1 MDNADTFGVSTEDY
15 ALLGYSSGGQ
25 LAGVFG
31 NEGKGLGPLRCAE
44 ARRIAAGLPHQQLL
58 WGKSL
63 PTISWMDTDRLE
75 RRYYSYTVSKLVT
88 PDYPPT
94 FLWYGRNDAMLKSL
108 RLPPAGADPC
118 KGTGSQRRPQPVG
131 SLRQRQTW
139 HRHRRGDGRRGLG
152 GTCCRVLAERFGIT
166 RRKRIW
172 YDWNGSIRDLNVGL
186 PDDIAR
192 LKAAGYYQEAIARI
206 DRLLAEDWTKTQ
218 NGPASN
224 GIAPP
229 EGYVPPENP
238 TPHGV
243 DALREALT
251 VQKEIMRRLPG
262 EYCWT
267 EAETIA
273 RMQERVR
280 DFTAEEFKKLD
291 WEGRM
296 DWRFVEGEK
305 RYQARFAET
314 LLATHADLAARKLT
328 PDAPQQ
334 QERRAPPPPREDG
347 AGGRQRRHHPRTSIR
362 MSDEAFAAALEKAK
376 AEGRDAVHVRAWLA
390 LPAACPSQSHITLD
404 RFTETPGHIAAE
416 DAPQRT
422 VCWGGRLD
430 REPHLRGRVQLPGDG
445 GLCRPAFLHARRGAA
460 RSLHRRGSAHIVF
473 TPYLRALAA
482 QLTEGITSP
491 AEKAKR
497 IYDYVTLNVRYHFQP
512 SYFVHES
519 IAENCARMPGETAA
533 SWR

>member
-1 MDNADTFGVSTEDY
+1 M
-15 ALLGYSSGGQ
+15 
-25 LAGVFG
+25 
-31 NEGKGLGPLRCAE
+31 
-44 ARRIAAGLPHQQLL
+44 
-58 WGKSL
+58 
-63 PTISWMDTDRLE
+63 
-75 RRYYSYTVSKLVT
+75 
-88 PDYPPT
+88 
-94 FLWYGRNDAMLKSL
+94 
-108 RLPPAGADPC
+108 
-118 KGTGSQRRPQPVG
+118 
-131 SLRQRQTW
+131 
-139 HRHRRGDGRRGLG
+139 
-152 GTCCRVLAERFGIT
+152 
-166 RRKRIW
+166 
-172 YDWNGSIRDLNVGL
+172 YDWNEAVRSLNVGL

-267 EAETIA
+267 EAEAIA
-273 RMQERVR
+273 RMQERVK

-328 PDAPQQ
+328 PDAPNNKNE
-334 QERRAPPPPREDG
+334 ERHRLHEKMEREGSASADITL
-347 AGGRQRRHHPRTSIR
+347 RTSIR
-362 MSDEAFAAALEKAK
+362 MSDEAFAAALEKAR
-376 AEGRDAVHVRAWLA
+376 AESRDAVHVRAWLA

-422 VCWGGRLD
+422 VCWEADLTENRTFGAEYSY
-430 REPHLRGRVQLPGDG
+430 RETAVYADPLSFTPDPEQPDLYTGEEAP
-445 GLCRPAFLHARRGAA
+445 
-460 RSLHRRGSAHIVF
+460 HIVF

-497 IYDYVTLNVRYHFQP
+497 IYD
-512 SYFVHES
+512 
-519 IAENCARMPGETAA
+519 
-533 SWR
+533 

>member
-1 MDNADTFGVSTEDY
+1 M
-15 ALLGYSSGGQ
+15 
-25 LAGVFG
+25 
-31 NEGKGLGPLRCAE
+31 
-44 ARRIAAGLPHQQLL
+44 
-58 WGKSL
+58 
-63 PTISWMDTDRLE
+63 
-75 RRYYSYTVSKLVT
+75 
-88 PDYPPT
+88 
-94 FLWYGRNDAMLKSL
+94 
-108 RLPPAGADPC
+108 
-118 KGTGSQRRPQPVG
+118 
-131 SLRQRQTW
+131 
-139 HRHRRGDGRRGLG
+139 
-152 GTCCRVLAERFGIT
+152 
-166 RRKRIW
+166 
-172 YDWNGSIRDLNVGL
+172 YDWNGSIRSLNVGL

-218 NGPASN
+218 NSPATN
-224 GIAPP
+224 GSAAP

-267 EAETIA
+267 EAEAIA
-273 RMQERVR
+273 RMQERVK

-314 LLATHADLAARKLT
+314 LLATHADLAAQKLT
-328 PDAPQQ
+328 P
-334 QERRAPPPPREDG
+334 
-347 AGGRQRRHHPRTSIR
+347 
-362 MSDEAFAAALEKAK
+362 
-376 AEGRDAVHVRAWLA
+376 HVRAWLA

-422 VCWGGRLD
+422 VCWEADLTENRTFGAEYSY
-430 REPHLRGRVQLPGDG
+430 RETAVYADPLSFTPDAEQPDLYTGEEAP
-445 GLCRPAFLHARRGAA
+445 
-460 RSLHRRGSAHIVF
+460 HIVF

-482 QLTEGITSP
+482 QLTEGIASP

-519 IAENCARMPGETAA
+519 IAENCARSRRGDCGIMALTFITLCRIAGIPARWESGFAVAPGDAGCHDWARFYVAPKGWMYADCSYGA
-533 SWR
+533 SMARRGDEVLRRHYFGSLDTGRMVANSAFEAPFDPPMLGFRSDPYDNQSGEMEADGVGLYGDDTVTTKEVLKFEEVE

>member
-1 MDNADTFGVSTEDY
+1 M
-15 ALLGYSSGGQ
+15 
-25 LAGVFG
+25 
-31 NEGKGLGPLRCAE
+31 
-44 ARRIAAGLPHQQLL
+44 
-58 WGKSL
+58 
-63 PTISWMDTDRLE
+63 
-75 RRYYSYTVSKLVT
+75 
-88 PDYPPT
+88 
-94 FLWYGRNDAMLKSL
+94 
-108 RLPPAGADPC
+108 
-118 KGTGSQRRPQPVG
+118 
-131 SLRQRQTW
+131 
-139 HRHRRGDGRRGLG
+139 
-152 GTCCRVLAERFGIT
+152 
-166 RRKRIW
+166 
-172 YDWNGSIRDLNVGL
+172 YDWNEAVRSLNVGL

-206 DRLLAEDWTKTQ
+206 DRLLAEDWTNTQ

-267 EAETIA
+267 EAEAIA

-328 PDAPQQ
+328 PDAPNNKNE
-334 QERRAPPPPREDG
+334 ERHRLHEKMEREGSASADITL
-347 AGGRQRRHHPRTSIR
+347 RTSIR

-404 RFTETPGHIAAE
+404 RFTETPGHIRRGR
-416 DAPQRT
+416 APAHRLL
-422 VCWGGRLD
+422 GGRLD

-445 GLCRPAFLHARRGAA
+445 GLCRPAFLHARRRAA
-460 RSLHRRGSAHIVF
+460 GLLHRRGSAPHRL
-473 TPYLRALAA
+473 YALPAGA
-482 QLTEGITSP
+482 GGSAHRGHRQPGGEG
-491 AEKAKR
+491 
-497 IYDYVTLNVRYHFQP
+497 
-512 SYFVHES
+512 
-519 IAENCARMPGETAA
+519 
-533 SWR
+533 

>member
-1 MDNADTFGVSTEDY
+1 M
-15 ALLGYSSGGQ
+15 
-25 LAGVFG
+25 
-31 NEGKGLGPLRCAE
+31 
-44 ARRIAAGLPHQQLL
+44 
-58 WGKSL
+58 
-63 PTISWMDTDRLE
+63 
-75 RRYYSYTVSKLVT
+75 
-88 PDYPPT
+88 
-94 FLWYGRNDAMLKSL
+94 
-108 RLPPAGADPC
+108 
-118 KGTGSQRRPQPVG
+118 
-131 SLRQRQTW
+131 
-139 HRHRRGDGRRGLG
+139 
-152 GTCCRVLAERFGIT
+152 
-166 RRKRIW
+166 
-172 YDWNGSIRDLNVGL
+172 YDWNGSIRSLNVGL

-267 EAETIA
+267 EAEAIA

-328 PDAPQQ
+328 PDAPNNKNE
-334 QERRAPPPPREDG
+334 ERHRLHEKMEREGSASADITL
-347 AGGRQRRHHPRTSIR
+347 RTSIR
-362 MSDEAFAAALEKAK
+362 MSDEAFAAALEKAR

-422 VCWGGRLD
+422 VCWEADLTENRTFGAEYSY
-430 REPHLRGRVQLPGDG
+430 RETAVYADPLSFTPDPEQPDFYTGEEAP
-445 GLCRPAFLHARRGAA
+445 
-460 RSLHRRGSAHIVF
+460 HIVF

-482 QLTEGITSP
+482 RLTEGCANP
-491 AEKAKR
+491 AEKAKA
-497 IYDYVTLNVRYHFQP
+497 IYDYVTGQVDYRYQPAYLQLDCIADQCAKTLRGDCGVFALLFITLCRIAGIPARWQSGLAVRPGRVGPHDWAMFYLAPHGWLWADCSFGSSARRSGEDARRAHYFGSLDPWRMVANSAFQAP
-512 SYFVHES
+512 LTPPMPAWRQDPYDNQCGELMVGGRGLDAPERAWGHELLDF
-519 IAENCARMPGETAA
+519 TLL
-533 SWR
+533 

>member
-1 MDNADTFGVSTEDY
+1 M
-15 ALLGYSSGGQ
+15 
-25 LAGVFG
+25 
-31 NEGKGLGPLRCAE
+31 
-44 ARRIAAGLPHQQLL
+44 
-58 WGKSL
+58 
-63 PTISWMDTDRLE
+63 
-75 RRYYSYTVSKLVT
+75 
-88 PDYPPT
+88 
-94 FLWYGRNDAMLKSL
+94 
-108 RLPPAGADPC
+108 
-118 KGTGSQRRPQPVG
+118 
-131 SLRQRQTW
+131 
-139 HRHRRGDGRRGLG
+139 
-152 GTCCRVLAERFGIT
+152 
-166 RRKRIW
+166 
-172 YDWNGSIRDLNVGL
+172 YDWNECIRSLNVGL

-267 EAETIA
+267 EAEAIA

-328 PDAPQQ
+328 PDAPNNKNE
-334 QERRAPPPPREDG
+334 ERHRLHEKMEREGSASADITL
-347 AGGRQRRHHPRTSIR
+347 RTSIR

-422 VCWGGRLD
+422 VCWEADLTENRTFGAEYSY
-430 REPHLRGRVQLPGDG
+430 RETAVYADPLSFTPDAEQPDFYTGEEAP
-445 GLCRPAFLHARRGAA
+445 
-460 RSLHRRGSAHIVF
+460 HIVF

-482 QLTEGITSP
+482 QLTEGIASP

-512 SYFVHES
+512 SYFVHEP
-519 IAENCARMPGETAA
+519 IAENCARSRRGDCGIMALTFITLCRIAGIPARWESGFAVAPGDAGCHDWARFYVAPKGWMYADCSYGA
-533 SWR
+533 SMARRGDEVLRRHYFGSLDTGRMVANSAFEAPFDPPMLGFRSDPYDNQSGEMEADGVGLYGDDTVTTKEVLKFEEVE